1 MSATPSPLP
10 PFLFSVDLEDIRQ
23 LVPEGDQLRDRVE
36 ATTEQ
41 ILAFLERHD
50 ARCTFF
56 TTGDVARRYP
66 GLVKRIAAAGHE
78 IGCHSSEH
86 IPLDRQDG
94 ASFRADL
101 EACLDAYARAGV
113 ERVQGYRAPIAS
125 LTARTR
131 WAYGVLRELGFR
143 YSASVLAAR
152 NPLYGWPDFGPDRPT
167 RMDGLWELPVS
178 LVALPGED
186 VTVRDGDVYIGG
198 DIARKPSN
206 VQSEMW
212 MHVFDSLFM
221 PRRQVEPLWDLAGV
235 PERWTRDP
243 WWTAMRSRW
252 SLSSPPG
259 SWRNGSRTTR
269 GMFSTATW
277 TSSARESSR
286 RHLRTRAWPLSPRS
300 SRRPTASSTGSR
312 S

>member
-1 MSATPSPLP
+1 MSVAPSPLP

-125 LTARTR
+125 LTAGTR

-167 RMDGLWELPVS
+167 RMDGLWELPAS
-178 LVALPGED
+178 LVALPGAKVPFAGGVYFRILPYSLIRHCFRRRLNAGRPVLGYLHPYD
-186 VTVRDGDVYIGG
+186 VDREQERFMYPEIGGSRFYNRLMHHGRGKVIPRLEKLMTLGARIRTYGEYVRDHLEQ
-198 DIARKPSN
+198 A
-206 VQSEMW
+206 
-212 MHVFDSLFM
+212 
-221 PRRQVEPLWDLAGV
+221 
-235 PERWTRDP
+235 
-243 WWTAMRSRW
+243 
-252 SLSSPPG
+252 PG
-259 SWRNGSRTTR
+259 
-269 GMFSTATW
+269 
-277 TSSARESSR
+277 
-286 RHLRTRAWPLSPRS
+286 RA
-300 SRRPTASSTGSR
+300 
-312 S
+312 